1 LEPIVDPIEWSD
13 FVIHIAVP
21 LVLFLLAWLIKQ
33 GRDARLQMSAGIN
46 ESKESMNEAVGTL
59 TAAVDAV
66 KTELQQY
73 RETWIERRESLI
85 DIITKHCNEN
95 MGACRALVDLQLG
108 SLKEGQEH
116 VCNKIDELKK
126 SENTKWEKQ
135 EEFNLKLVTHINDKT
150 IHKKEL

>member
-1 LEPIVDPIEWSD
+1 
-13 FVIHIAVP
+13 
-21 LVLFLLAWLIKQ
+21 
-33 GRDARLQMSAGIN
+33 
-46 ESKESMNEAVGTL
+46 
-59 TAAVDAV
+59 
-66 KTELQQY
+66 
-73 RETWIERRESLI
+73 
-85 DIITKHCNEN
+85 